1 MPDATGGV
9 FAQHT
14 DMTIAGGPV
23 RVYRSGDHGPAV
35 LLLHGGALDTAE
47 GVWRSVAPTLAR
59 DYRVYAIDLPRH
71 GASRP
76 WRGNLDTDFFDT
88 LIAELLD
95 ALNLPRVAI
104 VGLSLGGG
112 IGIGFALNHP
122 DRVSALVVIG
132 PGGIGAK
139 RRFHFF
145 TWLVVHTPGL
155 MRLSAKYYA
164 RSPKRLRKSLADSL
178 TAGADTPGF
187 DAIVASAIE
196 EAKAKSRHGERVLD
210 DWMINAVGPFRM
222 RLDYTPEVSRLRVP
236 SLWLRGERDSLVS
249 HADLAAAASAAPG
262 SELATIPG
270 AGHIATYDRPDEVSR
285 LVGDFL
291 SRTVEN

>member
-1 MPDATGGV
+1 MTDA
-9 FAQHT
+9 FAEHT

-23 RVYRSGDHGPAV
+23 RVYRSGDQGPPI

-76 WRGNLDTDFFDT
+76 WRGNLDTEFFQT
-88 LIAELLD
+88 LIGELLD
-95 ALNLPRVAI
+95 NLGLRHIAI

-112 IGIGFALNHP
+112 IGIGYALQHP

-139 RRFHFF
+139 RKFHLL
-145 TWLVVHTPGL
+145 TWLVVRTPGL
-155 MRLSAKYYA
+155 MRLTAKYYA

-178 TAGADTPGF
+178 SAGSETPGF
-187 DAIVASAIE
+187 EAIVESALA
-196 EAKAKSRHGERVLD
+196 EAKAKARHRERVLD

-222 RLDYTPEVSRLRVP
+222 HLDYIPELPKLRVP
-236 SLWLRGERDSLVS
+236 SLWLRGDRDSLVTQ
-249 HADLAAAASAAPG
+249 ADLSAAAAAAPG
-262 SELATIPG
+262 GAVATVRD
-270 AGHIATYDRPDEVSR
+270 AGHIVTYDRPDEVSR
-285 LVGDFL
+285 LVSDFL
-291 SRTVEN
+291 GRTVDV